1 MDAEKHLTLPEHL
14 SVMDTDYLFVMH
26 RFCLSAAMVADDRFG
41 DRIAITLDVLFDF
54 VTKRVI
60 KIVLH
65 TNMPGH
71 YDFTIYARCEFRVT
85 FDGNEQ
91 TTITTSSKLRSS
103 LEELISTSVPD
114 EMMRE
119 ANTSPCQQSP
129 IFNDICGVF
138 SEAGGEYEEPQP
150 VVVSRNTQ
158 EDRNPFGST
167 FCYGTDQIV
176 VEVRCFCSSI
186 S

>member
-1 MDAEKHLTLPEHL
+1 MTLGWSSGKPAEALDMLRTP
-14 SVMDTDYLFVMH
+14 
-26 RFCLSAAMVADDRFG
+26 A
-41 DRIAITLDVLFDF
+41 DVLFDY

-85 FDGNEQ
+85 FDGNEP
-91 TTITTSSKLRSS
+91 TVISTSSKASS
-103 LEELISTSVPD
+103 RFVHFS
-114 EMMRE
+114 
-119 ANTSPCQQSP
+119 
-129 IFNDICGVF
+129 DICGVF
-138 SEAGGEYEEPQP
+138 TDANGEYEEPQP

-176 VEVRCFCSSI
+176 VEIMDNGHIAAVTLFQ
-186 S
+186 

>member
-1 MDAEKHLTLPEHL
+1 MLLPFLAINCSCVALCDVCHVRSADIEKHLTLEEHL
-14 SVMDTDYLFVMH
+14 
-26 RFCLSAAMVADDRFG
+26 LS
-41 DRIAITLDVLFDF
+41 DVLFDF

-85 FDGNEQ
+85 FDGSEP
-91 TTITTSSKLRSS
+91 TVITTSSK
-103 LEELISTSVPD
+103 
-114 EMMRE
+114 
-119 ANTSPCQQSP
+119 
-129 IFNDICGVF
+129 FNDICGVF
-138 SEAGGEYEEPQP
+138 TDASGEYEEPQP

-176 VEVRCFCSSI
+176 VEVMDNGHIAAVTLFD
-186 S
+186 

>member
-1 MDAEKHLTLPEHL
+1 MPI
-14 SVMDTDYLFVMH
+14 FQ
-26 RFCLSAAMVADDRFG
+26 
-41 DRIAITLDVLFDF
+41 DVLFDF

-85 FDGNEQ
+85 FDGNEP
-91 TTITTSSKLRSS
+91 TVITTSSK
-103 LEELISTSVPD
+103 
-114 EMMRE
+114 
-119 ANTSPCQQSP
+119 
-129 IFNDICGVF
+129 FNDICGVF

-176 VEVRCFCSSI
+176 VEVMDNGHIAAVTLFQ
-186 S
+186 

>member
-1 MDAEKHLTLPEHL
+1 MSIHRGGCKETLSPQPHFFFNYF
-14 SVMDTDYLFVMH
+14 SM
-26 RFCLSAAMVADDRFG
+26 G
-41 DRIAITLDVLFDF
+41 LDVLFDF

-85 FDGNEQ
+85 FDGNEP
-91 TTITTSSKLRSS
+91 TVITTSSKEDRNPFG
-103 LEELISTSVPD
+103 STFCYGTDQIVV
-114 EMMRE
+114 E
-119 ANTSPCQQSP
+119 
-129 IFNDICGVF
+129 FNDICGVF

-176 VEVRCFCSSI
+176 VEVMDNGHIAAVTLFQ
-186 S
+186 

>member
-1 MDAEKHLTLPEHL
+1 MKVVGKGLNRSDMLRQMRPAGWMK
-14 SVMDTDYLFVMH
+14 
-26 RFCLSAAMVADDRFG
+26 
-41 DRIAITLDVLFDF
+41 DVLFDF

-85 FDGNEQ
+85 FDGSEP
-91 TTITTSSKLRSS
+91 TVITTSSK
-103 LEELISTSVPD
+103 
-114 EMMRE
+114 
-119 ANTSPCQQSP
+119 
-129 IFNDICGVF
+129 FNDICGVF
-138 SEAGGEYEEPQP
+138 SDASGEYEEPQP

-176 VEVRCFCSSI
+176 VEIMDNGHIAAVTLYE
-186 S
+186 